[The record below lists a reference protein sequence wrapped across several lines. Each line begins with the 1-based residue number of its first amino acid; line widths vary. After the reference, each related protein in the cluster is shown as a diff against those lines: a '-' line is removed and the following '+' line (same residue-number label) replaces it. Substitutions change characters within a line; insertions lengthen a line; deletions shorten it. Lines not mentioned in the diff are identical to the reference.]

1 MSPQKKKSFAWK
13 AGNKLP
19 NEEYDPL
26 GNVRE
31 VGFTKLADGIYAD
44 PAPRREARKKKLVQV
59 VKKTDAGFFA
69 EASDSG
75 LKEEFTPSEA
85 SRVIRKDSKGI
96 KGILRFGKPTPKKK
110 S

>member
-1 MSPQKKKSFAWK
+1 MSPQKKKSFTWK
-13 AGNKLP
+13 AGNRLP
-19 NEEYDPL
+19 NEDVDPL
-26 GNVRE
+26 GGVRE

-44 PAPRREARKKKLVQV
+44 PAPRLEARKKKLTQAT
-59 VKKTDAGFFA
+59 KRDAGFFA
-69 EASDSG
+69 EASNSG

-96 KGILRFGKPTPKKK
+96 KGILRFGKSSPKKK

>member
-1 MSPQKKKSFAWK
+1 MSPQKKKQFAWK
-13 AGNKLP
+13 AGSRLP
-19 NEEYDPL
+19 NEDVDPL
-26 GNVRE
+26 GGVRE

-44 PAPRREARKKKLVQV
+44 PAERQSARKKKLVQAT
-59 VKKTDAGFFA
+59 KKAPAGFFA

-75 LKEEFTPSEA
+75 LKEGFTPSEA

-110 S
+110 L

>member
-59 VKKTDAGFFA
+59 SKQSGNISFA
-69 EASDSG
+69 KLENLASH
-75 LKEEFTPSEA
+75 
-85 SRVIRKDSKGI
+85 
-96 KGILRFGKPTPKKK
+96 
-110 S
+110 